1 MRTTFGMMLF
11 FLMALVACQSE
22 NIPITSPTSYR
33 TFEGL
38 PCRFNGADVKSVNS
52 AANLGE
58 TSQNCCPHCESYE
71 GKQGQTI
78 HAAVNR
84 PVYAIADM
92 RLIRAVN
99 RSAVQRS
106 GRMGNNDILG
116 AISNPYDDLLLEF
129 VDTLG
134 NRILYYH
141 LTSDTPLVPGFG
153 DGNCSLPLEWQT
165 ELWKQYP
172 RNCGGVA
179 QNNVEKG
186 EIIGYVGSTGG
197 PYSSTLGR
205 IVGEHI
211 SIGITVSRNDP
222 RFGGQTGMVV
232 PSHNFTWE
240 HSATDDPLKYLL
252 PL

>member
-1 MRTTFGMMLF
+1 MRLIL
-11 FLMALVACQSE
+11 LMILAGVIALAACQLE
-22 NIPITSPTSYR
+22 NRPITSQSTYR
-33 TFEGL
+33 TYEGL
-38 PCRFNGADVKSVNS
+38 PCRFNGADVKSINS

-58 TSQNCCPHCESYE
+58 MSQNCCPHCESYD

-92 RLIRAVN
+92 RLVRALN

-106 GRMGNNDILG
+106 GRMGNEDIVG
-116 AISNPYDDLLLEF
+116 AISTPFDDLLLEF

-134 NRILYYH
+134 NKILYYH
-141 LTSDTPLVPGFG
+141 LTSNTPLVPGFG
-153 DGNCSLPLEWQT
+153 SGNCSLPLEWQT

-172 RNCGGVA
+172 QNCGGVA
-179 QNNVEKG
+179 QTIVNKG
-186 EIIGYVGSTGG
+186 DIIGYVGSTGG
-197 PYSSTLGR
+197 PYSPTLGR
-205 IVGEHI
+205 VVGEHI

-222 RFGGQTGMVV
+222 RFGGQAGMVV

-240 HSATDDPLKYLL
+240 NVPTDDPLKYLL